1 MMLPIDAS
9 TWPFK
14 PKYLDEETPMF
25 SVWMAWG
32 KGTVSSPDED
42 IFTNLTDNQ
51 VKSMLECRRKFIAE
65 IFDILS
71 NKT

>member
-1 MMLPIDAS
+1 
-9 TWPFK
+9 
-14 PKYLDEETPMF
+14 MF